1 MTHPILSSSRLR
13 QRAPRTV
20 PHAVAL
26 AVGAWALLGSTAV
39 MAQTAAPAAAASSAD
54 TGQIQ
59 SVTVTANRRI
69 EDQQKVS
76 TSVTALS
83 GEMLSSRNVVDISQ
97 FEGLAPGFN
106 FGRSGTDARPAMR
119 GVRTEIV
126 TQNADTTI
134 GYFVDG
140 IYKARSAQALA
151 SFVDLERVE
160 VQRGPQ
166 GTLFGRN
173 TFGGNIVVSTMEPQ
187 LGSVEGS
194 GSLLLG
200 SFKRA

>member
-1 MTHPILSSSRLR
+1 MTHPILSPSRLR
-13 QRAPRTV
+13 QRAPRTL

-39 MAQTAAPAAAASSAD
+39 MAQTAAAPAPAAAASSAD

-140 IYKARSAQALA
+140 IYKARSAQA
-151 SFVDLERVE
+151 
-160 VQRGPQ
+160 
-166 GTLFGRN
+166 
-173 TFGGNIVVSTMEPQ
+173 
-187 LGSVEGS
+187 
-194 GSLLLG
+194 
-200 SFKRA
+200 